1 MPTLHQPESNVQTL
15 DALRALWQGL
25 RDPRSIAAVSVPT
38 AVAIFAAAVLVV
50 TLADTAAVFAEASS
64 VSLSKESVQLTTIVP
79 GSETGSSTTAVPAKA
94 FTAAFGGALILTTV
108 SYAAMAGL
116 LWLLMRFLTN
126 ERVGYAMALGAV
138 SATAGIEVVQT
149 SLTTGLHLLTGSVRY
164 GLHLG
169 VVVSPAE
176 HPYLFLWLQRLD
188 VLTAWQYIAAAMVLS
203 VWSGVHY
210 RYGIVV
216 GGLVFAVVQ
225 AVFGLLSLISWLA
238 PHVANM
244 P

>member
-1 MPTLHQPESNVQTL
+1 
-15 DALRALWQGL
+15 
-25 RDPRSIAAVSVPT
+25 
-38 AVAIFAAAVLVV
+38 
-50 TLADTAAVFAEASS
+50 
-64 VSLSKESVQLTTIVP
+64 
-79 GSETGSSTTAVPAKA
+79 
-94 FTAAFGGALILTTV
+94 
-108 SYAAMAGL
+108 YAAMAGL